1 MYNKFFRKDPT
12 DKQKIGQVGE
22 DFACEYLVDNRY
34 NIVLRNYLKKWG
46 EIDIIAKKGSILH
59 FVEVKSVTRQVLD
72 VTHETLDGFRPEDN
86 MHRWKIERLNRA
98 IQSYLIEYNV
108 SDETLW
114 QLDLV
119 TVYLDMDQRL
129 LKVDIIEDIV
139 L

>member
-22 DFACEYLVDNRY
+22 DFACEYLVDNKY